1 MLWLTVER
9 NTVLLNRKAQKWE
22 QPGPQ
27 CQSGKRENI
36 ALRVWW
42 LSPFLLFIHFRAPEG
57 SLTLQGGAESAVQR
71 GQTDSPHRSDH
82 RTSPRLFLRVHVGV
96 RKGCCL

>member
-9 NTVLLNRKAQKWE
+9 NTVLLSRKAQKWE

-27 CQSGKRENI
+27 CQSGKRENV

-42 LSPFLLFIHFRAPEG
+42 LSPFLLFIHFRAPTQEMG
-57 SLTLQGGAESAVQR
+57 PLSAFNRGDFPLPLNLFRKVLTDTPKGV
-71 GQTDSPHRSDH
+71 PH
-82 RTSPRLFLRVHVGV
+82 
-96 RKGCCL
+96 